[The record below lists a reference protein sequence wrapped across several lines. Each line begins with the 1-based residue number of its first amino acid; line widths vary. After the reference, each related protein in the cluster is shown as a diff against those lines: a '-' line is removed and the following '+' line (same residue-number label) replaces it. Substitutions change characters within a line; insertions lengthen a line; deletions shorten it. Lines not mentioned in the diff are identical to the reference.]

1 MKKLVLLSL
10 IVILFTSCQKNYK
23 YVKLVL
29 GEDIYG
35 EPIGVPEDTTNIK
48 AENDSAAYIQAYTN
62 FCISLKTERS
72 MMEKYDFKM
81 DLIVGFKLY
90 NKKGEEITDEVS
102 FSDKKEQE
110 NKIKDQI
117 FSMKLDSDS
126 DKDNTEDFS
135 KFDTLK
141 IKELEK
147 YFNLRKDEFSNNNE
161 IWYRPKSAPRYIN
174 SNGLFCYFE
183 TENGKA
189 TNLRFCMQYYSED
202 WLFFSSVK
210 FSIDG
215 KAYEF
220 TPIEVKTDSGNGG
233 YIWEWFDEGVYG
245 SKKDLVI
252 ALSNAKSAKMLIVGN
267 QYNKTKEI
275 TKDQINS
282 IKRTLEL
289 YNALGG
295 E

>member
-1 MKKLVLLSL
+1 MKNLSIIFFLLF
-10 IVILFTSCQKNYK
+10 LFTSCEDTSYK
-23 YVKLVL
+23 YIELVQV
-29 GEDIYG
+29 DSIYG
-35 EPIGVPEDTTNIK
+35 DLEVINKDTTFMHNI
-48 AENDSAAYIQAYTN
+48 NDSAAYIIAYTN
-62 FCISLKTERS
+62 FCNSLLIERYQL
-72 MMEKYDFKM
+72 EHYDLKI
-81 DLIVGFKLY
+81 DRLVGFKLY
-90 NKKGEEITDEVS
+90 DKNWLDITDVVS
-102 FSDKKEQE
+102 FKGKAEKEKEIFNERFTMRLKFAINTVEIE
-110 NKIKDQI
+110 NK
-117 FSMKLDSDS
+117 L
-126 DKDNTEDFS
+126 NL
-135 KFDTLK
+135 DTLK

-147 YFNLRKDEFSNNNE
+147 YFNIKKDEFSNNNE

-183 TENGKA
+183 TENGVA
-189 TNLRFCMQYYSED
+189 TNLRFCMQYYAED

-267 QYNKTKEI
+267 HYNKTKEI
-275 TKDQINS
+275 TQDQINS
-282 IKRTLEL
+282 IKRTFRS
-289 YNALGG
+289 
-295 E
+295 